1 MLVSCRK
8 PILMSRSRSL
18 ILLLMIFFSLALQAQ
33 EKKQSAGD
41 EVLKIDT
48 DLVMVEVTAT
58 DKRGNYVRNLT
69 ADDFRLF
76 VDGQPRKIEFFNVT
90 DETTQSRPL
99 AVVFALDLS
108 GSLKPNEI
116 ETLRTSALKFT
127 EIMKGESVFA
137 AMAFNYEV
145 KVFQE
150 FTPEQ
155 KKIARAFA
163 KMEHFGGSTRIY
175 DAIDKAV
182 MMLSRR
188 AHFSKSNK
196 PLRRIVVV
204 ITDGFDSSSM
214 VESRE
219 LIRRA
224 NAAGVTVYSVTLPS
238 YILSASRNTERVIT
252 PLDATR
258 IVAATGGRDFAADA
272 GDFAPVFKALAEEI
286 RASYG
291 LAYYPE
297 MRDGK
302 QHQVR
307 IEAINS
313 TLQLRTNR
321 TTFIAPTK

>member
-1 MLVSCRK
+1 MIANGRQFFLLTHFLLVA
-8 PILMSRSRSL
+8 
-18 ILLLMIFFSLALQAQ
+18 LLMVLLVCALQAQ
-33 EKKQSAGD
+33 EKKQTGGED
-41 EVLKIDT
+41 VIKIDT

-58 DKRGNYVRNLT
+58 DKRGNYVRDLT
-69 ADDFRLF
+69 ANDFRLF
-76 VDGQPRKIEFFNVT
+76 VDGQQRKIEFFNVT
-90 DETTQSRPL
+90 SETTQSRPL

-108 GSLKPNEI
+108 GSLKPDEI
-116 ETLRTSALKFT
+116 ETLRSSALKFT

-150 FTPEQ
+150 FTLEQ
-155 KKIARAFA
+155 KKIERAFA

-182 MMLSRR
+182 LMLSRR

-196 PLRRIVVV
+196 PLRRVVIV
-204 ITDGFDSSSM
+204 ITDGFDSSST
-214 VESRE
+214 VDSRE

-224 NAAGVTVYSVTLPS
+224 NAAGVTVYSITLPS

-252 PLDATR
+252 PLDASR
-258 IVAATGGRDFAADA
+258 IVTATGGRDFAADVK
-272 GDFAPVFKALAEEI
+272 DFGPVFKALAEEI

-302 QHQVR
+302 QHDVR
-307 IEAINS
+307 IEVSNPA
-313 TLQLRTNR
+313 LQLRTNR
-321 TTFIAPTK
+321 TTFIAPVK

>member
-8 PILMSRSRSL
+8 PILIRRFRAL
-18 ILLLMIFFSLALQAQ
+18 IGLMMILFSLALQAQ
-33 EKKQSAGD
+33 EKKQAAGD

-48 DLVMVEVTAT
+48 DLVMVEVTAM

-76 VDGQPRKIEFFNVT
+76 IDGQQRKIEFFNVT
-90 DETTQSRPL
+90 DQTTQSRPL

-108 GSLKPNEI
+108 GSLKPDEI

-137 AMAFNYEV
+137 ALAFNYEV

-155 KKIARAFA
+155 KKIERAFA

-182 MMLSRR
+182 LMLSRR

-196 PLRRIVVV
+196 PLRRIVIV

-224 NAAGVTVYSVTLPS
+224 NAAGVTVYSITLPS

-272 GDFAPVFKALAEEI
+272 RDFAPVFKALAEEI

-297 MRDGK
+297 MRDGR

-307 IEAINS
+307 IEAVNS
-313 TLQLRTNR
+313 AFQLRTNR
-321 TTFIAPTK
+321 TTFVAPTK

>member
-1 MLVSCRK
+1 MLVSYRRSVFTRRFLSI
-8 PILMSRSRSL
+8 ILMMAL
-18 ILLLMIFFSLALQAQ
+18 APVALQAQ
-33 EKKQSAGD
+33 EKKPSAGED
-41 EVLKIDT
+41 VLKIDT

-69 ADDFRLF
+69 ADDFRMLI
-76 VDGQPRKIEFFNVT
+76 DGRQRKIDFFNVT
-90 DETTQSRPL
+90 DEATQSRPL

-116 ETLRTSALKFT
+116 ETLRTSALRFT
-127 EIMKGESVFA
+127 EIIKGESVFA

-150 FTPEQ
+150 FTPDQ
-155 KKIARAFA
+155 KKIERAFA

-182 MMLSRR
+182 LMLSRR

-196 PLRRIVVV
+196 PLRRVVIV

-224 NAAGVTVYSVTLPS
+224 NVAGVTVYSITLPS

-272 GDFAPVFKALAEEI
+272 RDFAPVFRALAEEI

-302 QHQVR
+302 QHEVR
-307 IEAINS
+307 IEPVNS
-313 TLQLRTNR
+313 ALQLRINR
-321 TTFIAPTK
+321 TTFLAPAK

>member
-8 PILMSRSRSL
+8 SVFMRRFCLI
-18 ILLLMIFFSLALQAQ
+18 ILLLMLASLALQAQ

-41 EVLKIDT
+41 DILKIDT
-48 DLVMVEVTAT
+48 DLVMVEVTAM

-69 ADDFRLF
+69 ADDFRLLI
-76 VDGQPRKIEFFNVT
+76 DGRQRKIDFFNVT

-108 GSLKPNEI
+108 GSLKPAEI

-155 KKIARAFA
+155 KKIERAFA

-182 MMLSRR
+182 LMLSRR

-196 PLRRIVVV
+196 PLRRVVIV

-224 NAAGVTVYSVTLPS
+224 NAAGVTVYSITLPS

-258 IVAATGGRDFAADA
+258 IVAATGGRDFSADTR
-272 GDFAPVFKALAEEI
+272 DFAPVFKALAEEI

-302 QHQVR
+302 QHEVR
-307 IEAINS
+307 IEPINS
-313 TLQLRTNR
+313 ALQLRTNR
-321 TTFIAPTK
+321 TTFLAPAR

>member
-8 PILMSRSRSL
+8 PVFMRRFCSI
-18 ILLLMIFFSLALQAQ
+18 ILLLILTSLASQAQ

-41 EVLKIDT
+41 DVLKIDT

-69 ADDFRLF
+69 ADDFRLLI
-76 VDGQPRKIEFFNVT
+76 DGRQRKIDFFNVT

-99 AVVFALDLS
+99 GVVFALDLS
-108 GSLKPNEI
+108 GSLKLDEI

-155 KKIARAFA
+155 KKIERAFA

-182 MMLSRR
+182 LMLSRR

-196 PLRRIVVV
+196 PLRRVVIV

-224 NAAGVTVYSVTLPS
+224 NAAGVTVYSITLPS

-258 IVAATGGRDFAADA
+258 IVAATGGRDFSADTR
-272 GDFAPVFKALAEEI
+272 DFAPVFKALAEEI

-302 QHQVR
+302 QHEVR
-307 IEAINS
+307 IEPVNS
-313 TLQLRTNR
+313 ELQLRTNR
-321 TTFIAPTK
+321 TTFLAPVR

>member
-8 PILMSRSRSL
+8 PILIRRFRAL
-18 ILLLMIFFSLALQAQ
+18 IGLMMILFSLALQAQ
-33 EKKQSAGD
+33 EKKQAAGD

-48 DLVMVEVTAT
+48 DLVMVEVTAM
-58 DKRGNYVRNLT
+58 DERGNYVRNLT

-76 VDGQPRKIEFFNVT
+76 IDGQQRKIEFFNVT
-90 DETTQSRPL
+90 DQTTQSRPL

-108 GSLKPNEI
+108 GSLKPDEI

-137 AMAFNYEV
+137 ALAFNYEV

-155 KKIARAFA
+155 KKIERAFA

-182 MMLSRR
+182 LMLSRR

-196 PLRRIVVV
+196 PLRRIVIV

-224 NAAGVTVYSVTLPS
+224 NAAGVTVYSITLPS

-272 GDFAPVFKALAEEI
+272 RDFAPVFKALAEEI

-297 MRDGK
+297 MRDGR

-307 IEAINS
+307 IEAVNS
-313 TLQLRTNR
+313 AFQLRTNR
-321 TTFIAPTK
+321 TTFVAPTK

>member
-8 PILMSRSRSL
+8 PILIRRFRAL
-18 ILLLMIFFSLALQAQ
+18 IGLMMILFSLALQAQ
-33 EKKQSAGD
+33 EKKRAAGD

-48 DLVMVEVTAT
+48 DLVMVEVTAM

-76 VDGQPRKIEFFNVT
+76 IDGQQRKIEFFNVT
-90 DETTQSRPL
+90 DQTTQSRPL

-108 GSLKPNEI
+108 GSLKPDEI

-137 AMAFNYEV
+137 ALAFNYEV

-155 KKIARAFA
+155 KKIERAFA

-182 MMLSRR
+182 LMLSRR

-196 PLRRIVVV
+196 PLRRIVIV

-224 NAAGVTVYSVTLPS
+224 NAAGVTVYSITLPS

-272 GDFAPVFKALAEEI
+272 RDFAPVFKALAEEI

-297 MRDGK
+297 MRDGR

-307 IEAINS
+307 IEAVNS
-313 TLQLRTNR
+313 AFQLRTNR
-321 TTFIAPTK
+321 TTFVAPTK

>member
-1 MLVSCRK
+1 MLTFCCKSVVLKRLLRAVW
-8 PILMSRSRSL
+8 LMMFAS
-18 ILLLMIFFSLALQAQ
+18 IALQAQ
-33 EKKQSAGD
+33 EKRPSPSD
-41 EVLKIDT
+41 DVLKIDT

-69 ADDFRLF
+69 AEDFRLF
-76 VDGQPRKIEFFNVT
+76 VDGQERKIDFFNVT
-90 DETTQSRPL
+90 QETTASRPL

-108 GSLKPNEI
+108 GSLKPDEI
-116 ETLRTSALKFT
+116 GTLRTSALKFT
-127 EIMKGESVFA
+127 ELMKGESVFA

-155 KKIARAFA
+155 KKIERAFA
-163 KMEHFGGSTRIY
+163 KMEEFGGSTRIY
-175 DAIDKAV
+175 DALDKAV
-182 MMLSRR
+182 LMLSRR

-196 PLRRIVVV
+196 PLRRIVIV

-214 VESRE
+214 VDSRE

-252 PLDATR
+252 PLDASR

-272 GDFAPVFKALAEEI
+272 RDFGPVFKALAEEI

-302 QHQVR
+302 QHDVR
-307 IEAINS
+307 VEPVNS
-313 TLQLRTNR
+313 GFQLRTNR
-321 TTFIAPTK
+321 TTFLAPSK

>member
-8 PILMSRSRSL
+8 PILMGRSHSL
-18 ILLLMIFFSLALQAQ
+18 ILLMMIIFSLALLAQ
-33 EKKQSAGD
+33 EKKPAAGD
-41 EVLKIDT
+41 DVLKIDT

-76 VDGQPRKIEFFNVT
+76 VDGQQRKIEFFNVT

-108 GSLKPNEI
+108 GSLKPDEI

-155 KKIARAFA
+155 KKIERAFA

-182 MMLSRR
+182 LMLSRR

-196 PLRRIVVV
+196 PLRRIVIV

-224 NAAGVTVYSVTLPS
+224 NAAGVTVYSITLPS

-272 GDFAPVFKALAEEI
+272 RDFAPVFKALAEEI

-307 IEAINS
+307 IEATNS

>member
-1 MLVSCRK
+1 MFVSCCKSIFIRRFCS
-8 PILMSRSRSL
+8 I
-18 ILLLMIFFSLALQAQ
+18 ILLMILASLALQAQ
-33 EKKQSAGD
+33 EKKPSAGD
-41 EVLKIDT
+41 DVLKIDT
-48 DLVMVEVTAT
+48 DLVMVEVTAL

-76 VDGQPRKIEFFNVT
+76 VDGQQRKIEFFNVT
-90 DETTQSRPL
+90 DEATQSRPL

-108 GSLKPNEI
+108 GSLKPGEI

-150 FTPEQ
+150 FTSEQ
-155 KKIARAFA
+155 KKIERAFA

-182 MMLSRR
+182 LMLSRR

-196 PLRRIVVV
+196 PLRRVVIV

-224 NAAGVTVYSVTLPS
+224 NAAGVTVYSITLPS
-238 YILSASRNTERVIT
+238 YILSASRSTERVIT

-258 IVAATGGRDFAADA
+258 IVAATGGRDFSADTR
-272 GDFAPVFKALAEEI
+272 DFAPVFKALAEEI

-302 QHQVR
+302 QHEVR
-307 IEAINS
+307 IEPVNS
-313 TLQLRTNR
+313 ALQLRTNR
-321 TTFIAPTK
+321 TSFLAPIK